1 MGIVNRFRD
10 YILDDE
16 LKITILE
23 DCVNIANYKE
33 IGHFDS
39 NKIIIRHEK
48 GNIIV
53 NGEKLVVSKLLV
65 DEVLITGKIKNVEL
79 R

>member
-23 DCVNIANYKE
+23 DCVNVANYKE

-48 GNIIV
+48 GNIVV

>member
-1 MGIVNRFRD
+1 MGIVNKFRD

-23 DCVNIANYKE
+23 DCVNVANYKE

-48 GNIIV
+48 GNIVV